1 MQIPIVNGIYT
12 NDSSDFRTSYPVNLI
27 PVPKSNGISNG
38 YLRPADG
45 IVHLADVDGVDR
57 GGINWN
63 GICYRVCGSN
73 LIRFNQNNTV
83 TVIGSVGNGGQC
95 HFDYSFDYLAI
106 NSGSSLYL
114 YDGST
119 LKKVIDGDL
128 GTVKDI
134 IWVDGYFMSTDG
146 TYLIVT
152 ELTDPFQVNPLK
164 YGSAEV
170 DPDPIN
176 ALMKIR
182 NEVYALGR
190 YTIEVFDNV
199 GGDLFPFAR
208 VEGAMIP
215 KGAISATACCN
226 FLENIA
232 FVGSGRNEPI
242 GIYIG
247 SSANAQKISNREI
260 DQIIH
265 TYSESVLSTCLLESR
280 SQDSHNWIYYHLPD
294 QTLVYDFAATQEMG
308 SPVWFKLSTGIELS
322 QYTAKNHV
330 WCYDKW
336 IVGHPKLPK
345 LGTLTNKES
354 HHWGESVNW
363 SFDTAITYNESRGAL
378 FHQIEL
384 IALTGHVDID
394 KDPTIY
400 TQYSL
405 DGESWSQPKFIK
417 SGRIGQRAKRLV
429 WLQQG
434 SMNNWRIQRFVGT
447 SDSHLS
453 IARLEAQIEPLM
465 V

>member
-12 NDSSDFRTSYPVNLI
+12 NADSDFRTSYPVNMI
-27 PVPKSNGISNG
+27 PVPKQNGISTG

-45 IVHLADVDGVDR
+45 IVHLVDVGGIDR
-57 GGINWN
+57 GGVSWN
-63 GICYRVCGSN
+63 SVCYRVCGEN
-73 LIRFNQNNTV
+73 LIRVNPNNTI
-83 TVIGSVGNGGQC
+83 TTIGSVGGSGQC
-95 HFDYSFDYLAI
+95 HFDYSFDHLAI
-106 NSGSSLYL
+106 NSGNNLYL
-114 YDGST
+114 YDGIS
-119 LKKVIDGDL
+119 LKRVTDGDL
-128 GTVKDI
+128 GVVKDI
-134 IWVDGYFMSTDG
+134 VWVDGYFMSTDG

-152 ELTDPFQVNPLK
+152 ELSDPFQINPLK

-215 KGAISATACCN
+215 KGALSATSCCN

-232 FVGSGRNEPI
+232 FVGSGRNEPVS
-242 GIYIG
+242 IYIG
-247 SSANAQKISNREI
+247 SSANAQKVSNREI
-260 DQIIH
+260 DQTLH
-265 TYSESVLSTCLLESR
+265 TYGETVLANCLLESR
-280 SQDSHNWIYYHLPD
+280 SQDGHNWLYYHLPD
-294 QTLVYDFAATQEMG
+294 QTLVYDLSATQEMG
-308 SPVWFKLSTGIELS
+308 TPVWFKLSTGIELS

-345 LGTLTNKES
+345 LGTLTSQES
-354 HHWGESVNW
+354 YHWGESVNW
-363 SFDTAITYNESRGAL
+363 SFATSIVYNESKGAIFNQL
-378 FHQIEL
+378 EL

-400 TQYSL
+400 TQYSV
-405 DGESWSQPKFIK
+405 DGETWSQPKFIK
-417 SGRIGQRAKRLV
+417 SGRIGQRSKRLV

-434 SMNNWRIQRFVGT
+434 HMINWRIQRFIGT

-453 IARLEAQIEPLM
+453 VARLEAQLEPL
-465 V
+465 VV

>member
-1 MQIPIVNGIYT
+1 MQIPIINGIYT

-27 PVPKSNGISNG
+27 PVPKQNGISSG

-45 IVHLADVDGVDR
+45 IVHLADVDGIDR

-63 GICYRVCGSN
+63 GLCYRVCGEN
-73 LIRFNQNNTV
+73 LIRINENNSIDI
-83 TVIGSVGNGGQC
+83 IGSVGFGGQC

-106 NSGSSLYL
+106 NSNRKLFLYN
-114 YDGST
+114 G
-119 LKKVIDGDL
+119 LKLKQITDSDIGL
-128 GTVKDI
+128 VKDVV
-134 IWVDGYFMSTDG
+134 WVDGYFMTTDG

-208 VEGAMIP
+208 VDGAMIP
-215 KGAISATACCN
+215 KGTISATACCN

-242 GIYIG
+242 GIYVG

-260 DQIIH
+260 DQILH
-265 TYSESVLSTCLLESR
+265 TYSEGVLSTCLLESR
-280 SQDSHNWIYYHLPD
+280 SQEGHNWIYYHLPD

-308 SPVWFKLSTGIELS
+308 SPVWFKLSTGVELS

-336 IVGHPKLPK
+336 IIGHPSLPK
-345 LGTLTNKES
+345 LGTLTNNSS
-354 HHWGESVNW
+354 HHWGDVVAW
-363 SFDTAITYNESRGAL
+363 SFDTAITYNESRGAI

-384 IALTGHVDID
+384 VSLTGRVSID
-394 KDPTIY
+394 KNPEIY

-405 DGESWSQPKFIK
+405 DGETWSQPKFIK

-447 SDSHLS
+447 SDSHIS
-453 IARLEAQIEPLM
+453 IARLEAQLEPLA